1 MSRTIGR
8 RTMGCEPATVE
19 LYHRQ
24 NHHLTLAPEGASERP
39 KHCQVFLFWYNCTVR
54 YSTSTVWCQVWGIQY
69 KCVQIAPTWTQ
80 VKTGPIVFSWGVLYP
95 IVCKVLKYKYEHILS
110 CRRSRK
116 RFLKESISIWV
127 PHHIFVE
134 LYNLSEGTKTEIS
147 WVTVR
152 RSTMFHTATF
162 L

>member
-1 MSRTIGR
+1 MN
-8 RTMGCEPATVE
+8 P
-19 LYHRQ
+19 
-24 NHHLTLAPEGASERP
+24 SE
-39 KHCQVFLFWYNCTVR
+39 N
-54 YSTSTVWCQVWGIQY
+54 
-69 KCVQIAPTWTQ
+69 WTNR
-80 VKTGPIVFSWGVLYP
+80 FSWGVLYP

-152 RSTMFHTATF
+152 RSAMFHTATF
-162 L
+162 FITVWNLWGGADEKSCSPFLLVIIRHWATPESLTSQVKRRKANPPPLISLREHKSYLKLPLCWPTDGRGHNGH